1 MNELNYITIQE
12 LYDWAVKN
20 GVEDYML
27 LIQYRDGGGEYYG
40 SDSQVL
46 GIINDKEKTVT
57 V

>member
-1 MNELNYITIQE
+1 MSDLNYITIQE

>member
-27 LIQYRDGGGEYYG
+27 LIQYRDSGGEYYG

-57 V
+57 L